1 MGLPQLA
8 RKKAAR
14 KMLAVQAKR
23 SARLVMDKVP
33 LSQSGLARNRICGDS
48 GFASRQ
54 RCFYPTGRVRTS
66 LSNCGWNPSLRG
78 NAGRH
83 AAMIFTRLFTALGS
97 PVVSFFTHV
106 GEVVLLASET
116 FTSVVAHKIRWR
128 LFLQQIVEIGLR
140 SQLVVVITGAF
151 TGAVFAAQT
160 FFQFNKLGMGS
171 AVGAVVSVSI
181 CRELGPVLTALMVTG
196 RVGASMSAE
205 IGTMKVTEQIDALR
219 ALAVHPIDYLVVP
232 RTLAMMLSMPLLVA
246 ECIGV
251 GIVAGYFVAIFLL
264 DVNGTYY
271 VANMV
276 RWTQMRDIVMAL
288 SKAFCF
294 ALLIVFISCH
304 KGLTSREG
312 AVGVGRAT
320 TEAVVDASLAV
331 LDLQFLS
338 DHGAQHHFPG
348 WISVAVALRAIP

>member
-1 MGLPQLA
+1 MTGLI
-8 RKKAAR
+8 R
-14 KMLAVQAKR
+14 AV
-23 SARLVMDKVP
+23 
-33 LSQSGLARNRICGDS
+33 
-48 GFASRQ
+48 
-54 RCFYPTGRVRTS
+54 GRRV
-66 LSNCGWNPSLRG
+66 
-78 NAGRH
+78 
-83 AAMIFTRLFTALGS
+83 I
-97 PVVSFFTHV
+97 SFLTYI
-106 GEVVLLASET
+106 GELVVLAADT
-116 FTSVVAHKIRWR
+116 FGSIVRQKIRWR
-128 LFLQQIVEIGLR
+128 LFLQQIVEMGLR
-140 SQLVVVITGAF
+140 SQSVVVITGAF

-232 RTLAMMLSMPLLVA
+232 RALAMMVSMPLLVA
-246 ECIGV
+246 ECVGI
-251 GIVAGYFVAIFLL
+251 GIVAGYFVAIGLL
-264 DVNGTYY
+264 EVNSPYY

-276 RWTQMRDIVMAL
+276 RWTQMRDIIMAL

-304 KGLTSREG
+304 KGLTTREG
-312 AVGVGRAT
+312 AVGVGKAT

-331 LDLQFLS
+331 LICNFFLTM
-338 DHGAQHHFPG
+338 ALNVIFPAG
-348 WISVAVALRAIP
+348 YQ

>member
-1 MGLPQLA
+1 M
-8 RKKAAR
+8 
-14 KMLAVQAKR
+14 
-23 SARLVMDKVP
+23 
-33 LSQSGLARNRICGDS
+33 
-48 GFASRQ
+48 
-54 RCFYPTGRVRTS
+54 VRFF
-66 LSNCGWNPSLRG
+66 N
-78 NAGRH
+78 
-83 AAMIFTRLFTALGS
+83 ALGA
-97 PVVSFFTHV
+97 PLLAFCQYLV
-106 GEVVLLASET
+106 ELVLLAADT
-116 FTSVVAHKIRWR
+116 FRSIFTHKLRWK
-128 LFLQQIVEIGLR
+128 LFLNQVVEIGLL
-140 SQLVVVITGAF
+140 SQLVVIITGAF
-151 TGAVFAAQT
+151 TGAVFSAQT

-171 AVGAVVSVSI
+171 AVGAVVSVSL
-181 CRELGPVLTALMVTG
+181 CRELAPVLTALMVAG
-196 RVGASMSAE
+196 RVGAAMSAE

-219 ALAVHPIDYLVVP
+219 ALAVYPVDYLVVP

-276 RWTQMRDIVMAL
+276 RWTQMRDIIMAL

-320 TEAVVDASLAV
+320 TEAVVNASLAV
-331 LDLQFLS
+331 LVCNFFLTMS
-338 DHGAQHHFPG
+338 FNIIYPAGYQ
-348 WISVAVALRAIP
+348 

>member
-1 MGLPQLA
+1 MSQGIVA
-8 RKKAAR
+8 R
-14 KMLAVQAKR
+14 
-23 SARLVMDKVP
+23 
-33 LSQSGLARNRICGDS
+33 
-48 GFASRQ
+48 F
-54 RCFYPTGRVRTS
+54 
-66 LSNCGWNPSLRG
+66 
-78 NAGRH
+78 
-83 AAMIFTRLFTALGS
+83 FTAFGS
-97 PVVSFFTHV
+97 PVVSIFTYI
-106 GEVVLLASET
+106 GEIVVLARET
-116 FTSVVAHKIRWR
+116 FTSIVMHKIRWR
-128 LFLQQIVEIGLR
+128 LFAQQIVEIGLR

-232 RTLAMMLSMPLLVA
+232 RTLAMMISMPLLVS
-246 ECIGV
+246 ECVLV
-251 GIVAGYFVAIFLL
+251 GIVAGYFVGVFLL
-264 DVNGTYY
+264 EISSPYY

-276 RWTQMRDIVMAL
+276 RWTQMRDIVMSL

-294 ALLIVFISCH
+294 AILIVMISCH

-320 TEAVVDASLAV
+320 TEAVVDASLAILV
-331 LDLQFLS
+331 FNFFLTM
-338 DHGAQHHFPG
+338 GLNIIFPAG
-348 WISVAVALRAIP
+348 YQ